1 MLTPKYHPV
10 EPVDHGVTRR
20 RVVLGLG
27 AAFVIAA
34 VVGMTQTEV
43 GFAGRDARTP
53 VGRLLCQEAVRAPT
67 RAEHNAALHPLT
79 RRNRGGCSGKSVRPG

>member
-1 MLTPKYHPV
+1 MLTTKYHPLD
-10 EPVDHGVTRR
+10 DHGITRR

-43 GFAGRDARTP
+43 GFDGRDARTP
-53 VGRLLCQEAVRAPT
+53 VGRLLCQEAVRAPRVPSIT
-67 RAEHNAALHPLT
+67 PRCTH
-79 RRNRGGCSGKSVRPG
+79 